1 MSCRLPLPACR
12 LTTAVLGA
20 AIALGACAIAPARMA
35 LPEALAAAPPLAF
48 TGLGFGRSG
57 SFDLAGQTVRFER
70 TADRLSFFDTL
81 SYDRAALRF
90 SIQAAGGAETLAVCK
105 ARRVEGTLGMVS
117 GALRPFSLG
126 CDFTGT
132 PAGRLDLVETPAAAG
147 TRAERAGRYS
157 AGSLTLEL
165 RSVHELQGTALP
177 LPQAAGYVLWH
188 QGRPVAALEL
198 TDTRPL
204 LRRAVDSGPLADA
217 VTHAAVA
224 LALLWDPAA
233 TAP

>member
-1 MSCRLPLPACR
+1 MTRRLPRPAGHP
-12 LTTAVLGA
+12 AMAALGA
-20 AIALGACAIAPARMA
+20 ALALAACAVTPARMA
-35 LPEALAAAPPLAF
+35 LPEALSAAPPVAF
-48 TGLGFGRSG
+48 TGLGFGRNG

-70 TADRLSFFDTL
+70 TADRLSFFDAL
-81 SYDRAALRF
+81 SYDRAGLRF
-90 SIQAAGGAETLAVCK
+90 SIQAPGREETRATCR
-105 ARRVEGTLGMVS
+105 ARRVEGTLGIVS

-132 PAGRLDLVETPAAAG
+132 PAGRLDLVETQAAAG
-147 TRAERAGRYS
+147 TRAERAGRYT

-165 RSVHELQGTALP
+165 RSVHELRGSALP

-204 LRRAVDSGPLADA
+204 LRRAVDTGPLADA
-217 VTHAAVA
+217 VTQAAVA

-233 TAP
+233 TTP